1 MMTAPLHQLPVKM
14 LGDIVSAR
22 SLEKTLQDAALS
34 RGLPPEDLNPATLE
48 EILKREV
55 YKRLL
60 LNVSP
65 GLAKKRIMDVL
76 SEVAKQPTEPAGRS
90 DAQNPVSALEQA
102 SKRFTLYF
110 DWPET
115 QRLRGVLGIARA
127 EGEAGRNIAPL
138 VQEGQNL
145 ISQMERRL
153 EEGLVLQAQELAELK
168 DVFARV
174 QPIGGKEVRRLESLI
189 GELEEAQKHKTLLP
203 AELERARNISFK
215 LRKTME
221 SSLMQAD
228 SVATTP
234 EAQSRMLALE
244 QEHATRK
251 LGAIQRDYAP
261 LLRAR
266 PDLEQQQEE
275 LRVRQSTGK
284 LSEAAVDAWR
294 EALETARQ
302 RTLTEQREE
311 LAELAELLGQQGNQK
326 LHEARVALDV
336 ARMTLQGGGLA
347 TEELR
352 ELRNVAQALNHSPER
367 AERVLQGQRE
377 LEELTR
383 SARDVPGAAAAI
395 AGPLAEARQAIERG
409 EAYDLS
415 ALWGQLER
423 HMSAAAAQ
431 RQDFD
436 ARADFVI
443 AEYDEM
449 RGLAGETIQRLGR
462 LADTLRA
469 QRRLG
474 PMSPE
479 ARERYAQTLTDGEAL
494 LSEAHAEYEAAQ
506 KVTAT
511 FGEQALDDLLDVFDF
526 GGDSLEETNAPV
538 QASASN
544 PWSSLSLDEP
554 PARDLEHADLAAP
567 SPATPPPA
575 ADPFAGLLGDVP
587 PQTPAPASPVPASP
601 ALASVPALRL
611 PGEARADI
619 WQISRGEVT
628 AGTSDAAAQGMAGLL
643 LQAATL
649 GLHRLDMGDA
659 THVWSARS
667 VGGGEWRLARAAD
680 WDSLDDDAGPW
691 LDTGEL

>member
-1 MMTAPLHQLPVKM
+1 MTITTPLHQLPVKM

-34 RGLPPEDLNPATLE
+34 RGLPPEDLSPVTLE

-76 SEVAKQPTEPAGRS
+76 GEVAKLPAEEVGRAG
-90 DAQNPVSALEQA
+90 AQNPVSALEQA

-153 EEGLVLQAQELAELK
+153 EEGLVLQAQELAELR

-174 QPIGGKEVRRLESLI
+174 QPVGGKDVRRLESLI
-189 GELEEAQKHKTLLP
+189 GELEEAQNQQTLLP

-234 EAQSRMLALE
+234 EAQSRMMALE
-244 QEHATRK
+244 QEHVTRK

-275 LRVRQSTGK
+275 FRVRQSTGK
-284 LSEAAVDAWR
+284 LSETAVDAWR

-311 LAELAELLGQQGNQK
+311 LAELAELLGQQGSQK

-383 SARDVPGAAAAI
+383 SARDVPGAAAAL
-395 AGPLAEARQAIERG
+395 AAALAEARQGIERG
-409 EAYDLS
+409 EDYDLS

-474 PMSPE
+474 PMSSE
-479 ARERYAQTLTDGEAL
+479 ARERYAQTLSDGEAL
-494 LSEAHAEYEAAQ
+494 LSEAHAEHEAAQ

-526 GGDSLEETNAPV
+526 GGDSLEGMDAPAE
-538 QASASN
+538 ASASN
-544 PWSSLSLDEP
+544 PWSSLALDEP

-567 SPATPPPA
+567 VAATPA
-575 ADPFAGLLGDVP
+575 ADPFAGLLGEGQ
-587 PQTPAPASPVPASP
+587 PQTPAPAAPG
-601 ALASVPALRL
+601 LAAEPALRL
-611 PGEARADI
+611 TGEARADI
-619 WQISRGEVT
+619 WQVSRGELT
-628 AGTSDAAAQGMAGLL
+628 AGTPDAAAQGMAGLL
-643 LQAATL
+643 VQAATL

-659 THVWSARS
+659 EHVWSARS
-667 VGGGEWRLARAAD
+667 VGGGEWRLARAPD